1 MKYLF
6 SLLVLSVLLVSCGET
21 ATTTAEVPET
31 IPEVEVEA
39 AAEMVAEM
47 ASPNPLL
54 LGTVEAV
61 TSVGGDLLALPANA
75 AVGNID
81 SWIAK
86 LGSMDGTE
94 AIVSELE
101 ALKTEL
107 TAESIDGAKVS
118 TLLSSLATSTSS
130 LEGSAPLLGTLATV
144 LQAAA
149 DKLAG
154 K

>member
-6 SLLVLSVLLVSCGET
+6 SLLFLSVLLVSCGET
-21 ATTTAEVPET
+21 ATSTAEVPET
-31 IPEVEVEA
+31 MPEVEA

-54 LGTVEAV
+54 QGTVEAV
-61 TSVGGDLLALPANA
+61 TSVGGDLLALPAAA